1 MRHSF
6 KHPEHRQYVQLFACR
21 SALILA
27 EQQPQAAISL
37 IREED
42 LRGHPESLAAA
53 SIYPCLYE
61 SLRLPTHTAWN
72 LVGNQCGAERW
83 PTCYSC
89 RLCYTDCSRRLS
101 WTRRAM
107 TREILGTYSAP
118 AFLHALWILGSESN
132 SSSFFLSV

>member
-6 KHPEHRQYVQLFACR
+6 KHPEHRQYVPLFACR

-61 SLRLPTHTAWN
+61 SLRLPTHTTWN
-72 LVGNQCGAERW
+72 LVGKPMWCGAVLLVQALLHGLQLKAQLDQGSDDQGDFRYLL
-83 PTCYSC
+83 CSC
-89 RLCYTDCSRRLS
+89 LPACTVD
-101 WTRRAM
+101 
-107 TREILGTYSAP
+107 LG
-118 AFLHALWILGSESN
+118 
-132 SSSFFLSV
+132 V